1 MANEQRSM
9 KEAPGGLSHE
19 RMMDRIIRVD
29 HAGEYG
35 AKRIYEGQLAIL
47 RRTKSGPVIE
57 EMKEQEQAHL
67 DAFERL
73 MKEKKA
79 RPTAL
84 LPVWHVGGFLL
95 GAASALLGEKAA
107 MACTV
112 AVEET
117 IEKHYK
123 KQEDYLQ
130 DVEPAISAKISQF
143 RHEEME
149 HHDKGLDHGAEQSPF
164 YVALHGA
171 VTRITK
177 SAIWL
182 SERI

>member
-1 MANEQRSM
+1 MAYGEERM
-9 KEAPGGLSHE
+9 KDTLGGLSHE
-19 RMMDRIIRVD
+19 HMMDRIIRVD

-35 AKRIYEGQLAIL
+35 AKRIYEGQLAVL
-47 RRTKSGPVIE
+47 GKTPSGPIIE
-57 EMKEQEQAHL
+57 EMKEQEQVHL
-67 DAFERL
+67 DAFETL
-73 MKEKKA
+73 MKERQA
-79 RPTAL
+79 RPSAL
-84 LPVWHVGGFLL
+84 LPLWHVGGFLM

-130 DVEPAISAKISQF
+130 DIEPAISAKIAQF

-149 HHDKGLDHGAEQSPF
+149 HHDKGLTHGAEHSPF
-164 YVALHGA
+164 YGAVHGV

-182 SERI
+182 SERV